1 MGNRLAS
8 FLQLDRD
15 SLILLEVFK
24 LKNLKSYYDQNFN
37 DQQAKNETAQVTES
51 NLQFTNC
58 RLHKIICNM
67 QVLLNFLS
75 NLLKPY
81 EINALSLGSW

>member
-1 MGNRLAS
+1 M
-8 FLQLDRD
+8 
-15 SLILLEVFK
+15 
-24 LKNLKSYYDQNFN
+24 
-37 DQQAKNETAQVTES
+37 QQAKNETAQVTES

-81 EINALSLGSW
+81 EINALSLSSW